1 MVKNYWKKFLCVLQ
15 YAVAP
20 RGEDMEKFNRA
31 LRGYDPEEVNAF
43 LDQVITQVEKMIAE
57 WKEKDKKIYELQHL
71 EQENIHLKEKLEQ
84 YERMESTLN
93 KAIIMAQKTS
103 EQIKVSA
110 IKESETLIDD
120 AKTNASR
127 IVNEALLRAEKTEM
141 EANMLR
147 RNINVFKRRLKDII
161 QSQMD
166 AINDIEK
173 VDF

>member
-1 MVKNYWKKFLCVLQ
+1 
-15 YAVAP
+15 
-20 RGEDMEKFNRA
+20 MEKFNRA

-57 WKEKDKKIYELQHL
+57 GKEKDKKIYELQHF

-110 IKESETLIDD
+110 IKESETLIED

>member
-1 MVKNYWKKFLCVLQ
+1 
-15 YAVAP
+15 
-20 RGEDMEKFNRA
+20 MEKFNRA

-57 WKEKDKKIYELQHL
+57 GKEKDKKIYELQHL
-71 EQENIHLKEKLEQ
+71 DQENIHLKEKLEQ

-110 IKESETLIDD
+110 IKESETLIED